1 MDIVI
6 EEVTSA
12 SRRMTFVLPSA
23 AVGDEMNQITREM
36 AKTVSLPGFRK
47 GKVPPDVVK
56 RKFGDQ
62 IQNDAIVSLV
72 SNQVKDTMIE
82 RDIQPI
88 RQPSIDKF
96 KKDEHTDDY
105 EITVSYEVVPE
116 FDNPTLQGE
125 QLINPILEFSNA
137 DVNTIVER
145 WQVAQQAYESVEGP
159 VENGDQVHVNVE
171 LFADGE
177 SKWGAAERIVVEPD
191 KTEVE
196 QLKEV
201 YNACIGKTV
210 GEEFKVKDLDEKA
223 WAGSDGDDEAAS
235 GHNDEV
241 DAEAT
246 EAADT
251 EMYLEAEVVDV
262 LRPVPGELSENILKQ
277 LGAGSRS
284 DDDFLQKAR
293 AEIERQSKAE
303 RLRLLREHAVTLLL
317 TRTDFMP
324 PESLISE
331 RLIQQLQSAGLNS
344 QQIQEEMMQGFESEL
359 IKGTSTR
366 VMVELKISMILDRIQ
381 TDRSVQIDEQEMEA
395 YVQEKLN
402 QTGLTELEPSEQLD
416 QAIAN
421 LKQNSVMEFMQHK
434 ILDLVLQDADLQD
447 QKMGLD
453 EFETWAKNLMNPDSE
468 DQNAQLAGAES
479 VEPETELA
487 QPTADDGGSVILD
500 AAGNPIDKSKLK

>member
-36 AKTVSLPGFRK
+36 AKTVSMPGFRK

-72 SNQVKDTMIE
+72 SNQVKDAMTE

-88 RQPSIDKF
+88 RQPSIDNY
-96 KKDEHTDDY
+96 KKDEHTDGY

-116 FDNPTLQGE
+116 FDNPTLHGE
-125 QLINPILEFSNA
+125 KVIDPILELSDA
-137 DVNTIVER
+137 DVDTIVER
-145 WQVAQQAYESVEGP
+145 WQVAQQAYDSVEGP

-177 SKWGAAERIVVEPD
+177 SKWGAPEQIVVEPG
-191 KTEVE
+191 KTEAE

-201 YNACIGKTV
+201 YNACIGKSI
-210 GEEFKVKDLDEKA
+210 GEDFKVKVLDEKA
-223 WAGSDGDDEAAS
+223 WEGSDGDDEAAS
-235 GHNDEV
+235 EHNDEV
-241 DAEAT
+241 DVEAT

-251 EMYLEAEVVDV
+251 EMYLQTEVIDI
-262 LRPVPGELSENILKQ
+262 LRPVPGELSENILNQ
-277 LGAGSRS
+277 LEVGSRS
-284 DDDFLQKAR
+284 DDDFPQKAR
-293 AEIERQSKAE
+293 AEIERQSQAE

-317 TRTDFMP
+317 KRTDFMP
-324 PESLISE
+324 PESLITE
-331 RLIQQLQSAGLNS
+331 RLIQQLQSTGLNN
-344 QQIQEEMMQGFESEL
+344 QQIQEEMMKGFESEL
-359 IKGTSTR
+359 IKGTTTR
-366 VMVELKISMILDRIQ
+366 VMIELKISMILDRIQ
-381 TDRSVQIDEQEMEA
+381 TDRNVQVDEQELEA
-395 YVQEKLN
+395 YVQKKLDE
-402 QTGLTELEPSEQLD
+402 TRLMELEPSEQLD

-421 LKQNSVMEFMQHK
+421 LKQNSMMEFMQHQ

-453 EFETWAKNLMNPDSE
+453 EFEAWAISLMGPDSE